1 VTDYS
6 EVTELAGSSISAEQL
21 VRLSHRYGWAAQ
33 QCAGKDVVEVACGSG
48 AGLGLLGG
56 VSRSL
61 EGGDYSPPILE
72 RARAHYGGRVRLM
85 QVDAQLL
92 PYENASKDV
101 VILFEAI
108 YYVPDAARFVA
119 ECRRV
124 LRPGGQVLVATAN
137 RDLSDFNPSPLS
149 HRYYGAAEL
158 AALFHGA
165 GFDVQLYGY
174 LPVGRVSWRQRALR
188 PLKRL
193 AVGLGIMP
201 RTLKGKRFLKR
212 LVFGRLV
219 VMPAELEPSRG
230 QTEPPVPLPG
240 DRADEIHKVLY
251 CRATLPG

>member
-21 VRLSHRYGWAAQ
+21 VRLSHRYHWAAQ
-33 QCAGKDVVEVACGSG
+33 HCAGKDVVEVACGSG
-48 AGLGLLGG
+48 AGLGLLGR

-72 RARAHYGGRVRLM
+72 RARAHYGERVRLT
-85 QVDAQLL
+85 QVDAQSL
-92 PYENASKDV
+92 PYGNASKDV
-101 VILFEAI
+101 IILFEAI

-137 RDLSDFNPSPLS
+137 RDLWDFNPSPLS
-149 HRYYGAAEL
+149 HRYYGVAEL

-165 GFDVQLYGY
+165 GFAAQVYGY
-174 LPVGRVSWRQRALR
+174 MPAGRVSWRQRALR
-188 PLKRL
+188 PLKRF

-219 VMPAELEPSRG
+219 LMPAELEPSRDR
-230 QTEPPVPLPG
+230 TEPPVPLPV
-240 DRADEIHKVLY
+240 DRADGIHKVLY
-251 CRATLPG
+251 CRATLPA